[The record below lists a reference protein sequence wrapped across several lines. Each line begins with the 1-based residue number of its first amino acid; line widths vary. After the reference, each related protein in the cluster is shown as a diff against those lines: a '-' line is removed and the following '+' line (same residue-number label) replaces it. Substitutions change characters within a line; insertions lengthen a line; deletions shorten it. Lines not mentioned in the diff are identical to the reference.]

1 MVEELFSSYERDF
14 LQHIALLQTAVDEK
28 QDAHSQLDTAYHTCQ
43 MLMKQMEVE
52 VVNHDDQTM
61 RKVSPALLIC
71 AAATTQGQFRQS
83 PQEGAP
89 TPAGNR

>member
-28 QDAHSQLDTAYHTCQ
+28 QDSHSQLDTAYHTCQ

-52 VVNHDDQTM
+52 VVNHDDTTM
-61 RKVSPALLIC
+61 RKVSPRPSFDQCSCNNTGRILIKS
-71 AAATTQGQFRQS
+71 ARK
-83 PQEGAP
+83 
-89 TPAGNR
+89 